1 MVLGMPRFRTY
12 WLTDAHLEAFRE
24 KPPRNGPEPVRIKH
38 YEEGAN
44 IDAVSP
50 YDAWLR
56 LQGDAPERRE
66 GRAFGVGDILESE
79 DGSVEICRYWGFEP
93 AAWIDLDRTEASQ
106 EVVQA
111 LS

>member
-1 MVLGMPRFRTY
+1 MPRFRIY
-12 WLTDAHLEAFRE
+12 WLNDAHLDSFRE

-38 YEEGAN
+38 YEEGGE

-56 LQGDAPERRE
+56 LQGDAPERGEKRPL
-66 GRAFGVGDILESE
+66 GVGDVLESAGGE
-79 DGSVEICRYWGFEP
+79 TLICRYWGFET
-93 AAWIDLDRTEASQ
+93 AAWIDLEKSEAPM
-106 EVVQA
+106 EALQA

>member
-1 MVLGMPRFRTY
+1 MPRFRIY

-38 YEEGAN
+38 YEDGGE

-50 YDAWLR
+50 YDVWLR
-56 LQGDAPERRE
+56 LQGEAPERA
-66 GRAFGVGDILESE
+66 GKRALGVGDVLES
-79 DGSVEICRYWGFEP
+79 DGGEALICRYWGFEA
-93 AAWIDLDRTEASQ
+93 AAWVDLEKMQTST